1 MTNKGGIGFVIQA
14 NAPLDQSRLERLLKA
29 ADAPNTSHTVL
40 NNPTYAAHLKANV
53 APQSHFYLRNYDN
66 DGDENDWKRDPVEYF
81 NQYEHQVL
89 GKGLGLQIANEPG
102 WGKDITDKLTR
113 FMLEAE
119 RRNMPVS
126 IGGFSVGVTP
136 NSAAGWAEHDAL
148 VQTLCR
154 RPDLFTLDAHE
165 YGLGVPT
172 SGMITAETKPG
183 EVLYFTTAL
192 LRKDQWPTSITQ
204 LTNMYHIGRIKH
216 FFDYVRSKGYKLPT
230 VDIGECAF
238 DFVSDQEAINNWG
251 KSQPHTNPNPVI
263 GHIRGYKSM
272 GKFWPEKVDP
282 PDPNAE
288 NEEDR
293 KPRSIQQT
301 HMDSLAWVRTVIY
314 NPLGVRSMRVFTIGN
329 SGGDTSAKPTNWIDF
344 DWNTDH
350 EMQDVFWRYQM
361 APTPPPPVEPPP
373 EPKPEPPPVTKVV
386 SKHVITVTGTDLH
399 AVSSVDTVL
408 RMFAQA
414 MEDGLVIAGVD
425 EIKVTNGE

>member
-53 APQSHFYLRNYDN
+53 APQSHIYLRNYDN
-66 DGDENDWKRDPVEYF
+66 DGDENDWLRDPVAYF

-102 WGKDITDKLTR
+102 FGKDITDKLTR

-119 RRNMPVS
+119 RRNIPVS

-192 LRKDQWPTSITQ
+192 LRKDQWPKSIATV
-204 LTNMYHIGRIKH
+204 TNAYHVGRIRH
-216 FFDYVRSKGYKLPT
+216 LMDYCKSKGYKFPT
-230 VDIGECAF
+230 VDIGECPI
-238 DFVSDQEAINNWG
+238 DFVSDQQAINDWG
-251 KSQPHTNPNPVI
+251 KAQPHTNPNPVI
-263 GHIRGYKSM
+263 QHIRGYKSM
-272 GKFWPEKVDP
+272 GVFWPTLVAP
-282 PDPNAE
+282 GQ
-288 NEEDR
+288 
-293 KPRSIQQT
+293 SIQKT
-301 HMDSLAWVRTVIY
+301 MMDVLEWMRNVVY
-314 NPLGVRSMRVFTIGN
+314 DPLGIRSMRVFTIGN

-350 EMQDVFWRYQM
+350 AMQDEFWRYCM
-361 APTPPPPVEPPP
+361 VGTTPPPPVEPPP
-373 EPKPEPPPVTKVV
+373 IPVPVPDPPAKEFTYRHSVV
-386 SKHVITVTGTDLH
+386 ITGTDQQEAARL
-399 AVSSVDTVL
+399 DTLFRLFV
-408 RMFAQA
+408 QA
-414 MEDGLVIAGVD
+414 TKETLLPSLEGVT
-425 EIKVTNGE
+425 EIKITGE